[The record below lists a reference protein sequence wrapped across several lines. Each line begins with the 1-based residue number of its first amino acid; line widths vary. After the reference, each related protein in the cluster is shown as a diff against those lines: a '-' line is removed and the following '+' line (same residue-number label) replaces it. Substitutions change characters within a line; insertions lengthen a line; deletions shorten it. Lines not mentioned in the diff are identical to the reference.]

1 MKCIFL
7 TVVVQLIA
15 QAFAHENC
23 LSSAII
29 GDSRRLFRRDGLE
42 FGYTGIIIIILLIES
57 ENN

>member
-1 MKCIFL
+1 MKFIFPTIL
-7 TVVVQLIA
+7 VQLIA

-29 GDSRRLFRRDGLE
+29 GNSRRLFRRDGLE
-42 FGYTGIIIIILLIES
+42 FGYTGIILSIES